1 MTATR
6 ISATKTAARI
16 AGISTLAATLMLS
29 GVPAWAAP
37 GHGAGTGHGNADN
50 IGQPAK
56 PNPATRTINIQLGE
70 SFYRPASVKVRAGRT
85 VRFVPTTTGELLH
98 EYNIGTTAMPP
109 ATHTERPRQQ
119 IADMQGH
126 T

>member
-6 ISATKTAARI
+6 ISATKTAARMS
-16 AGISTLAATLMLS
+16 GISTLAATLMLS

-56 PNPATRTINIQLGE
+56 PNPATRTINIQLGD
-70 SFYRPASVKVRAGRT
+70 SFYKPASVKVRAGET
-85 VRFVPTTTGELLH
+85 VRPSGPTPANCSPNSTPARTPCTP
-98 EYNIGTTAMPP
+98 GT
-109 ATHTERPRQQ
+109 RPQ
-119 IADMQGH
+119 ILRS
-126 T
+126 